1 MSSVIFDIE
10 TLALPFDSFDET
22 QQEYLLKFADTE
34 EKREL
39 ELQKMNLYA
48 LTAQIIAIAMLNPE
62 TMAGK
67 VFFQAEKEEQFFS
80 DDKKIEYVSGD
91 EQLVLR
97 SFWDAIPRYNQFITF
112 NGRTFDCPF
121 VMLRSAIAGIQ
132 PTRNLLPYRYDA
144 SEHCDLLDQLSFYG
158 AAKKFNLDFYCKA
171 FGIKSPKSEGLTG
184 LSLGPLFLEK
194 RFKEIADYCMGDV
207 IATAELF
214 RRWDTFLN
222 VKNT

>member
-10 TLALPFDSFDET
+10 TLAFPLESFDET

-39 ELQKMNLYA
+39 EIQKMNLYA
-48 LTAQIIAIAMLNPE
+48 LTAQVIAVAMLNPE

-67 VFFQAEKEEQFFS
+67 VYFQA
-80 DDKKIEYVSGD
+80 DKQGQYYSADNKIEYLSGD
-91 EQLVLR
+91 EKLVLHC
-97 SFWDAIPRYNQFITF
+97 FWDAIQKYDQFITF

-121 VMLRSAIAGIQ
+121 VLLRSAITGVQ
-132 PTRNLLPYRYDA
+132 PTRDLLPYRYDA
-144 SEHCDLLDQLSFYG
+144 SRHCDLLDQLSFYG
-158 AAKKFNLDFYCKA
+158 ATKKFNLDFYCKA

-184 LSLGPLFLEK
+184 LGLGPLFREG
-194 RFKEIADYCMGDV
+194 RYKEIADYCMGDV

-214 RRWDTFLN
+214 KRWNEFLN
-222 VKNT
+222 MKE

>member
-10 TLALPFDSFDET
+10 TLAFPLESFDET
-22 QQEYLLKFADTE
+22 QQKYLLKFADTE
-34 EKREL
+34 EKREE
-39 ELQKMNLYA
+39 ELLKMNLYA

-67 VFFQAEKEEQFFS
+67 VFFQAEKEEHYFS
-80 DDKKIEYVSGD
+80 DDGKIEYVSGG
-91 EQLVLR
+91 ETRVLQ
-97 SFWDAIPRYNQFITF
+97 SFWEAVQRYNRFITF

-121 VMLRSAIAGIQ
+121 IMLRSALAGVQ

-158 AAKKFNLDFYCKA
+158 ATKKFNLDFYCKA
-171 FGIKSPKSEGLTG
+171 FGIKSPKSEGVTG
-184 LSLGPLFLEK
+184 LTLGPLFREG
-194 RFKEIADYCMGDV
+194 RFREIADYCMGDV

-214 RRWDTFLN
+214 KRWDQYLN
-222 VKNT
+222 VKSL